1 MSSSFSFLLN
11 TFTWWRII
19 ASTFY
24 IVFLFLIQYSKENPV
39 FIWTTYYLMCGYTYY
54 IIYQVTRNI
63 IFENPQNVL
72 TSSTAPINN
81 YIFFFFL
88 NIGILLVAKTF
99 IIRYTTNSKRDE
111 TPKTSFYTNLITNAY
126 NMLMFGLVVEL
137 FLISTLIND
146 RNRVYYYN
154 TPHSE
159 HQYPD
164 QYPDQY
170 RYQQ

>member
-11 TFTWWRII
+11 TFTLWRII
-19 ASTFY
+19 ASIFY

-39 FIWTTYYLMCGYTYY
+39 FIWTTYYLMCGYTWF
-54 IIYQVTRNI
+54 IIYNVTKNI
-63 IFENPQNVL
+63 FQNPQNVS
-72 TSSTAPINN
+72 TSFTPSINN

-88 NIGILLVAKTF
+88 NIGILLVAKTC

-154 TPHSE
+154 MPIPHQ
-159 HQYPD
+159 HQYLH
-164 QYPDQY
+164 QH
-170 RYQQ
+170 QQ